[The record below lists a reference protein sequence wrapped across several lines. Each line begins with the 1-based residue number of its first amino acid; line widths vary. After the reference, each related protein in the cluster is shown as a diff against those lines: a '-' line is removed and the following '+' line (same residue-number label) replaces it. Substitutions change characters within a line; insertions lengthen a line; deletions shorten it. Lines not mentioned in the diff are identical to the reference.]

1 MIAWGNLRTRWREL
15 VATVLAVA
23 VGVGLLGAVLLA
35 ADAARPP
42 VQDRFAATSALAV
55 PPAVAESR
63 TPRTDGLVPW
73 PAGEADALAARL
85 RATPGVTAAVPDRSF
100 PAVPMPGGRPFGV
113 PEDRE
118 GGHGFA
124 SLALG
129 GYRVVAGE
137 APRRP
142 GEAVV
147 GAALGLMP
155 GATVPVLFADAVRPV
170 RVTGV
175 TDGPGVYLTDTEAAR
190 YAPGVRTIGVL
201 GAVPPAPT
209 GVTLLSGD
217 DRGAVEPVQDS
228 RVRHRGTQLLAALG
242 LLTGVTTA
250 VVVSAALSTVVAGRR
265 RELGLLRT
273 VGATP
278 GQVRRTVLGEAALT
292 GAAGAVLGTALAVG
306 LAPALYRA
314 LVAVEAAQPVDGVP
328 PVPGPLLT
336 AGAAGVLLALGG
348 GLAASRTAARATPL
362 DVVVDRGGART
373 TSRPR
378 LVSGVVTLLV
388 GAGLATATA
397 VADGDGRIG
406 LALTTGA
413 VLVVAAALLAPV
425 VIGGL
430 AGAGAARR
438 CRAGAGAGAGVDA
451 VARARAGA
459 ATRIRVGAG
468 ARSPGRY
475 RTPFRAGVTATLVRA
490 EAAAAPARAAA
501 VTAPAVVAVGFAVL
515 IGGLVD
521 TMAAAYPAERTAV
534 LAGSVAVEQDGAPGL
549 PDAAVRAL
557 AVPGARTPLPT
568 VLVLPGSAGPTAVDA
583 VGTADPGLVRPG
595 EVVLA
600 APVAT
605 ALGVTAGDTVP
616 ARFAD
621 GTTVPLRVT
630 ATPPPDERRG
640 DVVVDRAQV
649 RTHDPAALT
658 DTAFLPVGAVPDPL
672 PPGAVARDAQAYALA
687 DYAVDARLT
696 TALAGLL
703 VAVSAGYGGIAVAGG
718 ITADARSRRT
728 DRAALVAA
736 GATRARL
743 AATAAAEATLAAL
756 LGAVLGLVVTLP
768 PLAAVASGLA
778 RATGVPVLP
787 VIDPGWASL
796 AAGGCLVVAA
806 ATAALTTGRAARH
819 G

>member
-1 MIAWGNLRTRWREL
+1 MIARANLRTRWREL

-42 VQDRFAATSALAV
+42 VQDRFAATSALVV

-63 TPRTDGLVPW
+63 TPRTDGLIPW
-73 PAGEADALAARL
+73 PATEADAMAAGL
-85 RATPGVTAAVPDRSF
+85 RTVPGVTAAVPDRSF
-100 PAVPMPGGRPFGV
+100 PAVPMPGGHPVGD

-118 GGHGFA
+118 GGHGIS

-129 GYRVVAGE
+129 GYTIVEGTP
-137 APRRP
+137 PRGP
-142 GEAVV
+142 GEAAVS
-147 GAALGLMP
+147 AELGVRP
-155 GATVPVLFADAVRPV
+155 GTTLPVLFADGVRQV

-175 TDGPGVYLTDTEAAR
+175 TDAPGIHLGDAEAAR

-201 GAVPPAPT
+201 GAVPPAPAGGT
-209 GVTLLSGD
+209 ILTGD

-228 RVRHRGTQLLAALG
+228 RVRYRGTQLLAALG
-242 LLTGVTTA
+242 LLTGVTTV
-250 VVVSAALSTVVAGRR
+250 VVVSAALSTAVAGRR
-265 RELGLLRT
+265 RELGLLRA

-292 GAAGAVLGTALAVG
+292 GVAGAVLGTASAAG
-306 LAPALYRA
+306 SAPVLYRV
-314 LVAVEAAQPVDGVP
+314 LVAADAAQPVDAVP
-328 PVPGPLLT
+328 PAPGPLLV
-336 AGAAGVLLALGG
+336 AGTIGVLLALGG

-362 DVVVDRGGART
+362 DAVADRGGV
-373 TSRPR
+373 R
-378 LVSGVVTLLV
+378 LVRRARLVAGVAGLV
-388 GAGLATATA
+388 AGAGLAAATA
-397 VADGDGRIG
+397 AADGDGRIG
-406 LALTTGA
+406 LALMTGA
-413 VLVVAAALLAPV
+413 ALVVAAALLAPV

-430 AGAGAARR
+430 A
-438 CRAGAGAGAGVDA
+438 
-451 VARARAGA
+451 
-459 ATRIRVGAG
+459 RVGAPAG
-468 ARSPGRY
+468 PRPG
-475 RTPFRAGVTATLVRA
+475 TGVTAMLVRA
-490 EAAAAPARAAA
+490 ELAAGPARAAA

-534 LAGSVAVEQDGAPGL
+534 LAGTVAVEQDGAPGL
-549 PDAAVRAL
+549 PDDAVHAL

-568 VLVLPGSAGPTAVDA
+568 VLTVPGSTGPVAVDA

-595 EVVLA
+595 EVVPA
-600 APVAT
+600 APVA
-605 ALGVTAGDTVP
+605 ASLGLAIGDTVP

-640 DVVVDRAQV
+640 DVVVDRDQV
-649 RTHDPAALT
+649 RAHDPAALT
-658 DTAFLPVGAVPDPL
+658 DTAFLPAGAVPDPL

-687 DYAVDARLT
+687 DYATDSRLT

-703 VAVSAGYGGIAVAGG
+703 IAVSAGYGGIAVAGG
-718 ITADARSRRT
+718 IAADARSRRA
-728 DRAALVAA
+728 DRAALSAA

-743 AATAAAEATLAAL
+743 AGTAAAEATVAAL
-756 LGAVLGLVVTLP
+756 LGALLGLVVTVP

-778 RATGVPVLP
+778 RTTGVPVLP
-787 VIDPGWASL
+787 VIDPGGVSL
-796 AAGGCLVVAA
+796 AAGGCLAVAA
-806 ATAALTTGRAARH
+806 ATAALRTGRAARRSRARRQTASSFSRTRSTPPTRTT
-819 G
+819 

>member
-42 VQDRFAATSALAV
+42 VQDRFAATSALVV

-63 TPRTDGLVPW
+63 TPRTDGLIPW

-85 RATPGVTAAVPDRSF
+85 RATPGVTVVVPDRSF
-100 PAVPMPGGRPFGV
+100 PAVPMPGGRPTGD

-118 GGHGFA
+118 GGHGLA

-142 GEAVV
+142 GEAAV
-147 GAALGLMP
+147 GAALGLEP
-155 GATVPVLFADAVRPV
+155 GATVPVLFADAVRTV

-175 TDGPGVYLTDTEAAR
+175 TDGPGVYLTDAEAAR

-201 GAVPPAPT
+201 GVVPPAPA
-209 GVTLLSGD
+209 GANLLTGD
-217 DRGAVEPVQDS
+217 DRGAAEPVQDS
-228 RVRHRGTQLLAALG
+228 RVRYRGTQLLAALG
-242 LLTGVTTA
+242 LLTGVTTV
-250 VVVSAALSTVVAGRR
+250 VVVSAALSTAVTGRR
-265 RELGLLRT
+265 RELGLLRA

-292 GAAGAVLGTALAVG
+292 GVAGAVLGTAFAVG

-314 LVAVEAAQPVDGVP
+314 LVAVEAAQPVDAVP
-328 PVPGPLLT
+328 PASGPLLV

-348 GLAASRTAARATPL
+348 GVAASRTAARASAL
-362 DVVVDRGGART
+362 DVVADRGGART

-378 LVSGVVTLLV
+378 LV
-388 GAGLATATA
+388 AGLVSLLAGTGLAAATA

-425 VIGGL
+425 VIRGL
-430 AGAGAARR
+430 AGAAS
-438 CRAGAGAGAGVDA
+438 
-451 VARARAGA
+451 
-459 ATRIRVGAG
+459 
-468 ARSPGRY
+468 RS
-475 RTPFRAGVTATLVRA
+475 RAGVTTMLVRA
-490 EAAAAPARAAA
+490 EAAAAPARAAT

-534 LAGSVAVEQDGAPGL
+534 LAGTVAVEQDGTPGL
-549 PDAAVRAL
+549 PDAAVHAL

-568 VLVLPGSAGPTAVDA
+568 VLVLPGTAGPTAVDA

-595 EVVLA
+595 QVVLA

-649 RTHDPAALT
+649 RAHDPAALT
-658 DTAFLPVGAVPDPL
+658 DTAFLPAGAVPDPL

-703 VAVSAGYGGIAVAGG
+703 VTVSAGYGGIAVAGG

-728 DRAALVAA
+728 DRAALAAA

-743 AATAAAEATLAAL
+743 AATAAAEATVAAL
-756 LGAVLGLVVTLP
+756 LGAVLGLLVSVP

-806 ATAALTTGRAARH
+806 ATAALTTARAARR